1 MSRLVVAL
9 PLILTLVHS
18 PALAAQTTGPALA
31 SRFELPHVDARGDVA
46 PAQEALLVG
55 VRWIDREPTVFADV
69 PAWPVVPSTARLI
82 DADDDATI
90 KVRHRFALLGGIAG
104 AAAGVAVATRHD
116 DDLGEAAFLAPLLW
130 SGYAFVG
137 ATFGVA
143 VGAGISFIVRPPRHT
158 ARPIL

>member
-1 MSRLVVAL
+1 MSRLVVSL
-9 PLILTLVHS
+9 PLLLALVHV

-31 SRFELPHVDARGDVA
+31 SRFEFPALGTRADVLPA
-46 PAQEALLVG
+46 PKALQVG
-55 VRWIDREPTVFADV
+55 VRSIERAPTVFADV
-69 PAWPVVPSTARLI
+69 PARPIAPSTAHLI
-82 DADDDATI
+82 DVDGDATI
-90 KVRHRFALLGGIAG
+90 KMRHRFAMLGGIAG

-143 VGAGISFIVRPPRHT
+143 VGAGISFIVRPPRHSD
-158 ARPIL
+158 RPML